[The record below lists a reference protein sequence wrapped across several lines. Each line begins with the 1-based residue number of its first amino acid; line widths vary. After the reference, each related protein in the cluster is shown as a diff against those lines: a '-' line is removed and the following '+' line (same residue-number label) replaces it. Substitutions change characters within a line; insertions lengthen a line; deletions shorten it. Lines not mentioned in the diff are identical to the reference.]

1 MGAWVVAES
10 VSVERGGTAPDGDDM
25 LGAVG
30 TRGVVNSMLKGS
42 PDVLAVVGIAMVVS
56 DGAVAETE
64 DTGDAS
70 APRTR
75 GRRG

>member
-10 VSVERGGTAPDGDDM
+10 VSAERGGMAPDGDDM

-30 TRGVVNSMLKGS
+30 TRGVANSTLEGS
-42 PDVLAVVGIAMVVS
+42 PNVLAVVGVTMVML

-64 DTGDAS
+64 DTGDVS
-70 APRTR
+70 APRTWD
-75 GRRG
+75 RRG

>member
-1 MGAWVVAES
+1 MGAWVMAES
-10 VSVERGGTAPDGDDM
+10 VSVERGGTAPDGDDA
-25 LGAVG
+25 L
-30 TRGVVNSMLKGS
+30 GVVRTHGVANSTLEGS

-70 APRTR
+70 VPRTR
-75 GRRG
+75 GHRG